1 MFVDNEIKEHNPRS
15 FCSWFKCN
23 EWNDIKSTLADEFL
37 ADLDELE
44 AEEEQETQEQK
55 TIDSVQNETD
65 RGNEMDEENSEDEDS
80 DNEEDVGILY
90 FHVTELNKTVQE
102 YIPGAVT
109 HLGKDPLFLT
119 HIEVILYH
127 SK

>member
-1 MFVDNEIKEHNPRS
+1 MKEHNPRS
-15 FCSWFKCN
+15 FCSWFECS
-23 EWNDIKSTLADEFL
+23 EWNDTKSTLADEFL

-44 AEEEQETQEQK
+44 AEEEQEIQEQK
-55 TIDSVQNETD
+55 TTDSIQNEAD
-65 RGNEMDEENSEDEDS
+65 RGSEMDEENSEDEDS
-80 DNEEDVGILY
+80 DNEEDVGNRY
-90 FHVTELNKTVQE
+90 FHFTKLNRAVQE

-119 HIEVILYH
+119 HIEVILCY